1 MVTKSVKVYVSEEIH
16 VVLSQI
22 QEDLK
27 EKMQKKV
34 ALSEILLEFAE
45 KGMENFSKADF
56 NIEKEEEVET
66 IAITI
71 HVSGKFYAILIQIQ
85 EDLKEK
91 LQKKVAL
98 SEILLEFAKKGIKNS
113 STQNF
118 IVKKCEKESF
128 TQNKTV
134 KSNEKESF
142 TQNKNDFTQNEI
154 TNTQNYNAFTQNL
167 VAKQLQNTQNEQY
180 FDEKYNTFEQKKEEL
195 KVLEQDLK
203 EFEDEL
209 KKDRENLYQKRLEL
223 LDTQEKVN
231 TNLFKT
237 KEKDLIIRQLKK
249 EMIGLTKDFIEKS
262 TKQTNEI
269 YKLEQKNDRNAEK
282 YKDKISELEREKRK
296 LLYKLD
302 TFEDTLKSILQELK
316 DLKSSNNLLS
326 KDLEHSNNSLYK
338 LISKSKEKTLLDYIE
353 PFLPAIITFITLNK
367 DNIANNFKKLKNE
380 LSKPKPEKN
389 KKNLK

>member
-1 MVTKSVKVYVSEEIH
+1 M
-16 VVLSQI
+16 
-22 QEDLK
+22 
-27 EKMQKKV
+27 
-34 ALSEILLEFAE
+34 
-45 KGMENFSKADF
+45 
-56 NIEKEEEVET
+56 
-66 IAITI
+66 
-71 HVSGKFYAILIQIQ
+71 
-85 EDLKEK
+85 
-91 LQKKVAL
+91 QKKVAL

-134 KSNEKESF
+134 N

-180 FDEKYNTFEQKKEEL
+180 FDEKYNNFEQKKEEL
-195 KVLEQDLK
+195 KELEQDLK

-249 EMIGLTKDFIEKS
+249 EVIGLTKDFIEKS
-262 TKQTNEI
+262 TKQTDKI
-269 YKLEQKNDRNAEK
+269 YKLEQKNNRDIEK
-282 YKDKISELEREKRK
+282 YEDKIFELAKDKRK
-296 LLYKLD
+296 LSGRLEKL
-302 TFEDTLKSILQELK
+302 ENTLKDILRELK
-316 DLKSSNNLLS
+316 ELKRSNNL
-326 KDLEHSNNSLYK
+326 
-338 LISKSKEKTLLDYIE
+338 
-353 PFLPAIITFITLNK
+353 
-367 DNIANNFKKLKNE
+367 
-380 LSKPKPEKN
+380 
-389 KKNLK
+389 